1 MWSLFLD
8 DERYPS
14 DKDPIQDWLIAR
26 TVEQAQVLIQDLG
39 MPYRMSLD
47 HDLGDGIPTGYDFI
61 KWLVEQDLDGKVD
74 VDKVTYFY
82 VHSQN
87 PVGAE
92 NIRSY
97 FVTYTFQKER

>member
-14 DKDPIQDWLIAR
+14 DKDPLKDWMIAR
-26 TVEQAQVLIQDLG
+26 TVEQAQFLIRDWG

-47 HDLGDGIPTGYDFI
+47 HDLGNGIPTGYDFI
-61 KWLVEQDLDGKVD
+61 KWLVEQDMDD
-74 VDKVTYFY
+74 VIDIDTIIYFY

-97 FVTYTFQKER
+97 FNTYISQRER

>member
-1 MWSLFLD
+1 MWGLFLD
-8 DERYPS
+8 DERFPS
-14 DKDPIQDWLIAR
+14 DKDPIKDWVIAR
-26 TVEQAQVLIQDLG
+26 TVNEAQDLIRDFG

-47 HDLGDGIPTGYDFI
+47 HDLGKGIPTGYDFI
-61 KWLVEQDLDGKVD
+61 KWLVEQDMDD
-74 VDKVTYFY
+74 VIDIDVIIYFY

-97 FVTYTFQKER
+97 FNTYISQKER

>member
-1 MWSLFLD
+1 MWGLFLD

-14 DKDPIQDWLIAR
+14 DKDPLKDWVIAR
-26 TVEQAQVLIQDLG
+26 TVNEAQDLIRDCG

-61 KWLVEQDLDGKVD
+61 KWLVEQDMDD
-74 VDKVTYFY
+74 VIDIDVIIYFY

-97 FVTYTFQKER
+97 FNTYISQKER